1 MHIIATISKNS
12 FTAPKVEEIVRAG
25 ANVLRYNC
33 AHGTPEELQEKV
45 HVAREVIRALGKE
58 GEVQILADM
67 PGDKIRLGHFATDVH
82 EVKPGEDYTFRF
94 GQTTADAHEYIP
106 IQKSGIG
113 SLVEVG
119 QVITF
124 GDGDVACE
132 ITRIVDEDSFQ
143 GRILN
148 RGELLG
154 WKGVNIGRAIDT
166 LHHVTK
172 HTLDHLTTL
181 ELLQP
186 DWVAFS
192 FVRSAAMMEECKSLV
207 ATHAPALRERVK
219 FMAKI
224 ETPAGVENIDEI
236 AKVADVILVARGDLE
251 MAAPWQLL
259 GIYQKRIVAAAKQ
272 AGTPVYVSTQ
282 ILESLL
288 SSYTPSRS
296 DVLDLTN
303 IVLDG
308 ADGIMLAK
316 ETGISLTPGYSVQVA
331 RKIIDAVLAEM
342 PL

>member
-1 MHIIATISKNS
+1 
-12 FTAPKVEEIVRAG
+12 
-25 ANVLRYNC
+25 
-33 AHGTPEELQEKV
+33 
-45 HVAREVIRALGKE
+45 
-58 GEVQILADM
+58 
-67 PGDKIRLGHFATDVH
+67 
-82 EVKPGEDYTFRF
+82 
-94 GQTTADAHEYIP
+94 
-106 IQKSGIG
+106 
-113 SLVEVG
+113 
-119 QVITF
+119 
-124 GDGDVACE
+124 
-132 ITRIVDEDSFQ
+132 
-143 GRILN
+143 
-148 RGELLG
+148 
-154 WKGVNIGRAIDT
+154 
-166 LHHVTK
+166 
-172 HTLDHLTTL
+172 
-181 ELLQP
+181 
-186 DWVAFS
+186 
-192 FVRSAAMMEECKSLV
+192 MMEECKSLV